1 MRHLKQIEVNVIKNS
16 IVPVGNSFNI
26 YQMYVCLAT
35 QRLLFGQI
43 VATNQRGMVFIL
55 LIGLNHLTSKNVIQT
70 FISFTYLND
79 ISLYILVPIKVYG
92 DNLTLAKM
100 WKIEFTFIKNN

>member
-35 QRLLFGQI
+35 QRLLLGQI

-55 LIGLNHLTSKNVIQT
+55 LIGLNHLTSKNVIHT